1 MSTLTP
7 DAVKKYRREKHISQ
21 SELAKRAGVAP
32 STISRFEGGEG
43 NLSDETAAKV
53 LEYMTR
59 TTEDNSDMPVT
70 HADPPSEN
78 IIDDSLI
85 DTTVNQII
93 EKIIKGLETTVE
105 AHIKT
110 VRIPA
115 SSLFTKDYTLGE
127 MEQILTEAEKGLAS
141 EVKST
146 LRDRLDRIKRSV

>member
-7 DAVKKYRREKHISQ
+7 DAMKEHRREEDISQ
-21 SELAKRAGVAP
+21 EELAKRVGVAP
-32 STISRFEGGEG
+32 STISRFERGEG

-53 LEYMTR
+53 LEYMAR
-59 TTEDNSDMPVT
+59 TTEGKSDMPVT
-70 HADPPSEN
+70 HGDTPNEN

-85 DTTVNQII
+85 DTYYNQVI
-93 EKIIKGLETTVE
+93 EKLIEGSETTVE
-105 AHIKT
+105 EEMET

-115 SSLFTKDYTLGE
+115 STLFTKDHTFGE